1 MLMDL
6 IMLNVAFEL
15 STIGLGS
22 SEDEGGKNRAGLF
35 RFNTEMVR
43 FLFERDDIKAH
54 VFFGEYPHVYR
65 CGYNYLKYTGLKF
78 DTVFENTPSE
88 TKVYEII
95 NRIGS
100 KDIRPKIARNVSR
113 FIKLLKS
120 PRIPQ
125 NIDIFHS
132 FYYPL
137 PKYIKPLQN
146 IRFRTIHDLTPLLFP
161 KMFLEGHRRKFIKGL
176 NQITPQYDWFFTVS
190 RHTKNDLCKILKI
203 SEERVFVTPLAA
215 CPKNFYPIGDNQ
227 KISRVKQHLKIPDQP
242 YFLSLAT
249 LEPRKNLKIAL
260 TAFKEFVQEQN
271 PKPDILFVL
280 VGRKGWL
287 IDQLINTVKSD
298 PVLKKRIILP
308 GFVPDKMLAPLL
320 SGAIAFVYPSL
331 YEGFGL
337 PVLEAMQCGAPVIT
351 TNRSSL
357 PEVVGKAAVTVD
369 GLNVTE
375 LAEALFKLSADRPYR
390 QVLSKRSID
399 RAKQFSWERSAEETI
414 RGYKIAMQRKFAHI

>member
-1 MLMDL
+1 M
-6 IMLNVAFEL
+6 IHVAFEL
-15 STIGLGS
+15 STIGLGAV
-22 SEDEGGKNRAGLF
+22 EGENGKHRAGLF
-35 RFNTEMVR
+35 RFNTEMVQS
-43 FLFERDDIKAH
+43 LFAREDIKAY
-54 VFFGEYPHVYR
+54 VFFGEYPHVYQ

-100 KDIRPKIARNVSR
+100 KDIRPTIARNVSR
-113 FIKLLKS
+113 FIKLVKS

-146 IRFRTIHDLTPLLFP
+146 TCFRTIHDLTPLLFP
-161 KMFLEGHRRKFIKGL
+161 RMFLEGHRRKFIKGL
-176 NQITPQYDWFFTVS
+176 KQITPQYDWFFTVS

-215 CPKNFYPIGDNQ
+215 CPKNFYPISDNQ
-227 KISRVKQHLKIPDQP
+227 IISRVKQHLKIPDQP

-337 PVLEAMQCGAPVIT
+337 PVLEAMQCGTPVIT
-351 TNRSSL
+351 TNRSSI
-357 PEVVGKAAVTVD
+357 PEVTGKAAIMVGGRNRKELVMAFHKISTDNNYRRELSIKGIERARKFTWGKSAQKTV
-369 GLNVTE
+369 
-375 LAEALFKLSADRPYR
+375 
-390 QVLSKRSID
+390 
-399 RAKQFSWERSAEETI
+399 
-414 RGYKIAMQRKFAHI
+414 RGYKIAIQS